1 MEKEKDEKIDLTEAE
16 IKTLH
21 NLIQKDKLLQEEWE
35 YISTLLQK
43 RRFYLAITSIEKQK
57 SNEELFDSI
66 IKDEDGNIPAFTT
79 EELCHE
85 YLDEY
90 PPTAL
95 NVWAGSLPF
104 RGMAFLANQYKV
116 RILIDRDND
125 RFLGYDGET
134 RMFWIYVV
142 E

>member
-1 MEKEKDEKIDLTEAE
+1 MAKEEKIDLTEAE
-16 IKTLH
+16 IKTLK
-21 NLIQKDKLLQEEWE
+21 NLIQKDKLSQEEWE
-35 YISTLLQK
+35 NLSTLLQK
-43 RRFYLAITSIEKQK
+43 RRLYIAITSIEEQE
-57 SNEELFDSI
+57 SNEEFFESI

-85 YLDEY
+85 YLDEH

-104 RGMAFLANQYKV
+104 RSMGFLANTNKV
-116 RILIDRDND
+116 RVLIDRDND

-134 RMFWIYVV
+134 RMFWIYVACD
-142 E
+142 